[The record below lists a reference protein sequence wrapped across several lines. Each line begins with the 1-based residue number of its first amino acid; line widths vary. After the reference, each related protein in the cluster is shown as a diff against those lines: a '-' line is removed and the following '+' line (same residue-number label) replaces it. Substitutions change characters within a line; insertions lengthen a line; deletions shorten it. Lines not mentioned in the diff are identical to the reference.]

1 MKNYDMAGLRGMVEQ
16 MPTEQLD
23 EMLKYELEK
32 EPVDEAAVKLIMG
45 ILEERDQDVQVEM
58 NERTAGESYFR
69 NPFKSIYYMI
79 SVALSIIFVQ

>member
-32 EPVDEAAVKLIMG
+32 EPVDEAAVRLIMG
-45 ILEERDQDVQVEM
+45 ILEERDQD
-58 NERTAGESYFR
+58 
-69 NPFKSIYYMI
+69 
-79 SVALSIIFVQ
+79 